1 MAVRNP
7 LVALFMTLFET
18 AIFAPLLCIPL
29 LLFPQ
34 FALPAEFPLFW
45 GVAAFAIAGGIA
57 GRSGTFASAA
67 FVTTFLGGFIGYAVF
82 FGLAFSPLNLLFTV
96 MHGLVA
102 GVAGWAS
109 AKRHVATVRA
119 EVKLENDEKR
129 RCKMCGVRVG
139 LWAKKCWSCRASL
152 ARST

>member
-45 GVAAFAIAGGIA
+45 GVAAFA
-57 GRSGTFASAA
+57 
-67 FVTTFLGGFIGYAVF
+67 
-82 FGLAFSPLNLLFTV
+82 
-96 MHGLVA
+96 
-102 GVAGWAS
+102 VAGWAS

-152 ARST
+152 AR